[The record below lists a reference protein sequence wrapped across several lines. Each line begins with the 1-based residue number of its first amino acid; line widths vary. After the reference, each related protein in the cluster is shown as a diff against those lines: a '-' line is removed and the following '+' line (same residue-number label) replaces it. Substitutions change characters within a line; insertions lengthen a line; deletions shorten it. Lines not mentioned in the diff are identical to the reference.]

1 MWLLGRILPA
11 MVGNFVPESDEH
23 WRNLVLLLQ
32 ITDYLLSPR
41 ITQDDAA
48 FLQYQI
54 AEHHQQFVNLY
65 PNQSIIPKMHYM
77 VHMPRLMI
85 E

>member
-11 MVGNFVPESDEH
+11 IVGHFISETDEH
-23 WRNLVLLLQ
+23 WHKFLLLMQ

-54 AEHHQQFVNLY
+54 AEHHEQFVNLY
-65 PNQSIIPKMHYM
+65 PSHSVIPKMHYM

-85 E
+85 